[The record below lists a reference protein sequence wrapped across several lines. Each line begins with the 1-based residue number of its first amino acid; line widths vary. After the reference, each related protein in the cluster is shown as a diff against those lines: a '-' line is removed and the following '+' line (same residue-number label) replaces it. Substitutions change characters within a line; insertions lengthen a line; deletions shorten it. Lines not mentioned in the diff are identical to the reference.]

1 MNKQF
6 KTKNIIW
13 TCYRVNSPL
22 KKITLL
28 ENFEK
33 NEIALP
39 PPKDKKLESD
49 AIPNP
54 NVPKQYVFPANI
66 MKKIKLFK
74 GDMFGTPLK
83 SDSYTIGKNTFRFA
97 DLGDYDSSSSYTIGN
112 IVSFA
117 SIDDE
122 TKEEQIAKF
131 VNLVVI
137 PGVRLNNPITDPY
150 AWTRF
155 EYAG

>member
-6 KTKNIIW
+6 KTNNIIW
-13 TCYRVNSPL
+13 TCYRVKSKN
-22 KKITLL
+22 KTL
-28 ENFEK
+28 EHFEK

-39 PPKDKKLESD
+39 QPEIKKLESD

-54 NVPKQYVFPANI
+54 NVPKQFVFPAKI
-66 MKKIKLFK
+66 MKKIKVYK

-83 SDSYTIGKNTFRFA
+83 SESYEIGKNTFRFA

-112 IVSFA
+112 IVSFKTE
-117 SIDDE
+117 DG
-122 TKEEQIAKF
+122 KIAQF

-137 PGVRLNNPITDPY
+137 PGAKLNNPITDNY
-150 AWTRF
+150 AWTQF
-155 EYAG
+155 KYAG

>member
-6 KTKNIIW
+6 KTNNIIW
-13 TCYRVNSPL
+13 TCYRVNKLSNSKNKL
-22 KKITLL
+22 T
-28 ENFEK
+28 EHFEK
-33 NEIALP
+33 NELALP
-39 PPKDKKLESD
+39 LPEVEKLESD

-54 NVPKQYVFPANI
+54 NVPKQFVFPAKI
-66 MKKIKLFK
+66 MKKIKVYK

-83 SDSYTIGKNTFRFA
+83 SDTYVVGKNTFRFA

-112 IVSFA
+112 IVSFKT
-117 SIDDE
+117 D
-122 TKEEQIAKF
+122 TGKIAQF

-137 PGVRLNNPITDPY
+137 PGAKLNNPITDNY

-155 EYAG
+155 DYAV